1 MDPKKRRKP
10 ILVRMPRASS
20 VLKQP
25 PPPNPPL
32 SQLQNPFAWWRK
44 ITYLLTQH
52 KLAVVIRLWPDCG
65 IQVDDIK
72 TFSPNEVAA
81 I

>member
-20 VLKQP
+20 VLKQ